1 MIPQKNVP
9 WMFSKFTRIEMI
21 LTIRN
26 GLRIFQIYTN
36 WLISDLVD
44 TIIPVCRRFII
55 QFLIVFRQIQ
65 VKSAAWRN
73 KWNSIILFSWM
84 LPNLTKKWHLHTD
97 SIIGVGILMYIQNI
111 YSRASSFLVRENAM
125 ILFKHKKSKQTNK
138 SRLIWIF
145 FLTLVIGWLV
155 VD

>member
-1 MIPQKNVP
+1 
-9 WMFSKFTRIEMI
+9 MFWKFTEIEMI

-44 TIIPVCRRFII
+44 IRIPVCRRFII
-55 QFLIVFRQIQ
+55 QFLIGFRQIQ

-73 KWNSIILFSWM
+73 KWNSIIFSWM

-111 YSRASSFLVRENAM
+111 YSRASSFLVRENAI
-125 ILFKHKKSKQTNK
+125 ILFKHKKTNQTSK

-145 FLTLVIGWLV
+145 CWHLLLA
-155 VD
+155 D

>member
-1 MIPQKNVP
+1 
-9 WMFSKFTRIEMI
+9 MFD
-21 LTIRN
+21 IR
-26 GLRIFQIYTN
+26 
-36 WLISDLVD
+36 
-44 TIIPVCRRFII
+44 IPVCKRFII
-55 QFLIVFRQIQ
+55 QFLIGFRQIQ

-73 KWNSIILFSWM
+73 KWNSIILFSWI

-125 ILFKHKKSKQTNK
+125 ILFNHKKTQTNK
-138 SRLIWIF
+138 QIKIDMDF

-155 VD
+155 VGYCRKELWSWMLWRS